1 MLYYIHIVLSLSP
14 LLQYGHTSL
23 MRAAYYGHEDTVKE
37 LLSAGASP
45 LCTNNV
51 STCTLYSTCCVVIL
65 NKQLYMYCTPIPLT
79 VVND

>member
-1 MLYYIHIVLSLSP
+1 MYIHIVLSLSP
-14 LLQYGHTSL
+14 LLQDGDTPL
-23 MRAAYYGHEDTVKE
+23 MRVAFWGHEDTVKE
-37 LLSAGASP
+37 LLSSGASP

-51 STCTLYSTCCVVIL
+51 STCTFRVHSCVVIL

>member
-1 MLYYIHIVLSLSP
+1 MYIHIVLSLSP
-14 LLQYGHTSL
+14 LLQDGYTPL
-23 MRAAYYGHEDTVKE
+23 MVAALFGYEDTVKE

-45 LCTNNV
+45 LCNNV

>member
-1 MLYYIHIVLSLSP
+1 MYIHIVLSLSP
-14 LLQYGHTSL
+14 LLQDGYTPL
-23 MRAAYYGHEDTVKE
+23 MWAAYDGHEDTVKE
-37 LLSAGASP
+37 LLSSGASP

-51 STCTLYSTCCVVIL
+51 STCTFSCVVIL